1 MLRFSLYAMTQ
12 PMQFTIFTA
21 EILANQFESSAL
33 VAGNLYEQ
41 FAGAGVDRR
50 HLITESGDQRQ
61 CALSLSKGNQWP
73 CALSLSKGTDYR
85 LATPAPGIR
94 IVAPS
99 SLASRPSPP
108 GGLRP
113 ALTPAPGG
121 AGKAITGSRRGNGCG
136 GGLGRG

>member
-1 MLRFSLYAMTQ
+1 MTQ

-50 HLITESGDQRQ
+50 HLITESGDQRE

-85 LATPAPGIR
+85 LATPAPGFDT
-94 IVAPS
+94 VAMPG
-99 SLASRPSPP
+99 P
-108 GGLRP
+108 GGEWVWR
-113 ALTPAPGG
+113 
-121 AGKAITGSRRGNGCG
+121 
-136 GGLGRG
+136 GLGRG

>member
-1 MLRFSLYAMTQ
+1 MTQ

-85 LATPAPGIR
+85 LATPAPGFDS
-94 IVAPS
+94 VAPCS
-99 SLASRPSPP
+99 PASRPSPP
-108 GGLRP
+108 GGP
-113 ALTPAPGG
+113 SYAPGQP
-121 AGKAITGSRRGNGCG
+121 
-136 GGLGRG
+136 

>member
-12 PMQFTIFTA
+12 PMQFTIFRA

-73 CALSLSKGTDYR
+73 CALSLSKGNQWPCAQSLSKGTDYR
-85 LATPAPGIR
+85 LATPAPGFDS
-94 IVAPS
+94 VAPS
-99 SLASRPSPP
+99 SPASRPSPP
-108 GGLRP
+108 GGP
-113 ALTPAPGG
+113 SHAPGQP
-121 AGKAITGSRRGNGCG
+121 
-136 GGLGRG
+136 

>member
-33 VAGNLYEQ
+33 VAGNLYGQ

-50 HLITESGDQRQ
+50 NLITESRDQGQR
-61 CALSLSKGNQWP
+61 ALSLSKGNQWP

-108 GGLRP
+108 GGP
-113 ALTPAPGG
+113 SQAPGQP
-121 AGKAITGSRRGNGCG
+121 
-136 GGLGRG
+136 

>member
-1 MLRFSLYAMTQ
+1 MTQ

-94 IVAPS
+94 IVAQ
-99 SLASRPSPP
+99 SP
-108 GGLRP
+108 
-113 ALTPAPGG
+113 G
-121 AGKAITGSRRGNGCG
+121 AGGGMGVEGVWAGVERNGQLAVSTQFPLYIEKTGCHRTHLRIQ
-136 GGLGRG
+136 